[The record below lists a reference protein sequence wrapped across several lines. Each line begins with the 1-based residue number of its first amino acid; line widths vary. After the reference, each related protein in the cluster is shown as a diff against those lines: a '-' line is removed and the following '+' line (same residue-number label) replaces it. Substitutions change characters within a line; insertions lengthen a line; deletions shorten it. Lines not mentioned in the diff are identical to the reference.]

1 METTPH
7 NIEILTDIT
16 PTFNEQVLLWYLG
29 YPGGEK
35 PDTRVAEALATQKKL
50 LPDLLQPRGA
60 CGVFTGRVCFNP
72 DFPLYDREIY
82 LCVVTIGDKLEKRAT
97 EHAAAGDVLDSF
109 VLDTLG
115 SVYAEGAAAVAYQKF
130 CEDARADELQV
141 GCRISPGYGTWSLEH
156 QKDIFAL
163 LPVEK
168 IGVRLSPG
176 LMMIPRKS
184 VSFAAERSAAPLRLR
199 EGEQCDNCEMDN
211 CRYRQNAK
219 PSS

>member
-16 PTFNEQVLLWYLG
+16 PTFNEQALLRYLG
-29 YPGGEK
+29 YPKGEE
-35 PDTRVAEALATQKKL
+35 PDARVVDALAAQNKL
-50 LPDLLQPRGA
+50 LPDLLRPRGA
-60 CGVFTGRVCFNP
+60 CGIFTGSVCFKP

-82 LCVVTIGDKLEKRAT
+82 LCVVTIGDKLEKRAADY
-97 EHAAAGDVLDSF
+97 AAAGDVLDSF

-115 SVYAEGAAAVAYQKF
+115 SVYAEGAAAAAYQKF
-130 CEDARADELQV
+130 YQDARTDELQV

-156 QKDIFAL
+156 QKDIFTL

-199 EGEQCDNCEMDN
+199 EGEQCDNCEVDN